1 MLNNHLNTKKVVYN
15 NKGPIVLK
23 LKGFKL
29 QASGRLDNIR
39 NQMSKTSSQI
49 GGSLPL
55 SQLNS
60 YVEYCSF
67 NIHTKSGVNNL
78 QVWLFYTV

>member
-1 MLNNHLNTKKVVYN
+1 MLNSHLNTKKVVYN

-29 QASGRLDNIR
+29 RASGRLDNIR
-39 NQMSKTSSQI
+39 NQMSKTSNQT

-78 QVWLFYTV
+78 KVWLFYTV